1 MTQCG
6 DDRRRDSNC
15 CQAYIT
21 AAVALLSNPIKYTYY
36 FCYHRALEKNKMI
49 LPVGGQL
56 LAITYLW
63 MHGLLK
69 LADIGEGTLQC
80 KVNTTDLHKWIPL
93 STDTPRFER
102 CPVKNQVLRESA
114 LYNNVR
120 FGLCKQWV
128 TVSVH
133 GRWIHTLNSM
143 FLVNYIDFDS
153 EKDTT
158 PM

>member
-6 DDRRRDSNC
+6 DRRRDSNC

-21 AAVALLSNPIKYTYY
+21 AGVALLNNPIKYTYY
-36 FCYHRALEKNKMI
+36 FCYHRALEKI
-49 LPVGGQL
+49 EWFLPVGGQL
-56 LAITYLW
+56 LAITYLR

-69 LADIGEGTLQC
+69 LADVGGGTLQC
-80 KVNTTDLHKWIPL
+80 KVNKTVLHKGILL
-93 STDTPRFER
+93 STGTPRFER

-114 LYNNVR
+114 LYNNMR

-133 GRWIHTLNSM
+133 GRWIYTLNSM
-143 FLVNYIDFDS
+143 FLDNNIDFDS